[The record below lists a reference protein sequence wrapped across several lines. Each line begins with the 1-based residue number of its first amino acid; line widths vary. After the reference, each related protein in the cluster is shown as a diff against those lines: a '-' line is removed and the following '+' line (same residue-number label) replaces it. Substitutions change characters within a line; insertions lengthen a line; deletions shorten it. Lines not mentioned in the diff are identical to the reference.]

1 MEVDHKPNSVRE
13 KAYCYVKDLILSNQ
27 LHSGQKLNQERIA
40 KQMDISRTPIREA
53 LHRLHSEGLVTRSDT
68 GGFRVYRLSLEEL
81 EELFDIRSMLEGY
94 LMRSVCKNMPD
105 DEITQLSGYIRES
118 ERAIKDRNSDDIYRW
133 NTKFHDTFQQYSKD
147 KKRTNN
153 IIANMKEHM
162 LKYRKNTLSY
172 LEIAKQT
179 IAGHKKILLAL
190 QTRDPDLCEY
200 MMKKHI
206 MAAKD
211 NAIKITFGNKETL
224 RQMDKVLA

>member
-1 MEVDHKPNSVRE
+1 MEVEHKPNSVRQ

-40 KQMDISRTPIREA
+40 KQLDISRTPIREA
-53 LHRLHSEGLVTRSDT
+53 LHRLHSEGLVTISDT

-94 LMRSVCKNMPD
+94 LMRSVCKNMPE
-105 DEITQLSGYIRES
+105 DEIKQLSGYIRES
-118 ERAIKDRNSDDIYRW
+118 ERAIKDKNSDDIYKW

-153 IIANMKEHM
+153 IIANMKEHL
-162 LKYRKNTLSY
+162 LKYRRNTLYY
-172 LEIAKQT
+172 LDIAKRT
-179 IAGHKKILLAL
+179 IAGHKKIILAL
-190 QTRDPDLCEY
+190 QTRDPDLCEF

-206 MAAKD
+206 MDAKE
-211 NAIKITFGNKETL
+211 NAIRITFGNKEIL
-224 RQMDKVLA
+224 GQMEKVLE